1 MRGVTHGVSAG
12 VAYVAAGTYVWHQTL
27 PILATGT
34 ALCIGA
40 GVLDDLDQR
49 GSCVA
54 RSFGWVTEGLA
65 SVVHR
70 ISGGHREGTHE
81 AAGNL
86 ICAGIAVV
94 AIALEGWHPL
104 RLHLD
109 GYVWRPSAGRWLL
122 GAYLA
127 LLFAAG
133 MKALAGIKFL
143 RRVPVIRVIRRDH
156 HREALA
162 IIAAAAMVFFS
173 WDTGGIA
180 WAILLGTVVHCAGDS
195 LTEHGDPWL
204 APFTRHRFHLLPKP
218 LQFTTG
224 TWPETVVIFPA
235 LVLALGVLAFH
246 AAAPGIELAAWA
258 HLIQYA

>member
-1 MRGVTHGVSAG
+1 MRGITHGVSAG
-12 VAYVAAGTYVWHQTL
+12 VAYLAAGTFIWHQPV

-34 ALCIGA
+34 AVCIGA

-54 RSFGWVTEGLA
+54 RSFGAVTEGLA

-70 ISGGHREGTHE
+70 ISGGHREGTHM
-81 AAGNL
+81 AVGNL
-86 ICAGIAVV
+86 ICAGIAAL

-104 RLHLD
+104 HLD
-109 GYVWRPSAGRWLL
+109 VHGYIWRPSVGRWLL

-133 MKALAGIKFL
+133 MKALRHPRRDL
-143 RRVPVIRVIRRDH
+143 RREVIAV
-156 HREALA
+156 
-162 IIAAAAMVFFS
+162 AAASAMVFFN

-180 WAILLGTVVHCAGDS
+180 WAILLGTAVHCAGDS

-204 APFTRHRFHLLPKP
+204 APFIKHRFHLVPKP

-224 TWPETVVIFPA
+224 TWPETKLIMPA
-235 LVLALGVLAFH
+235 LVLASCLLAVH
-246 AAAPGIELAAWA
+246 AVAPAIELSAYT
-258 HLIQYA
+258 HLIHAI